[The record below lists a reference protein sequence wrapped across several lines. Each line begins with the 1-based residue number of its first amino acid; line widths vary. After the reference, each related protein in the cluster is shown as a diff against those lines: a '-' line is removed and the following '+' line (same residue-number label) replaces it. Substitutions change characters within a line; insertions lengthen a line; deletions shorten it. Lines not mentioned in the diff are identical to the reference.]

1 MFRRINASLAFAIL
15 LAASTTLQAATD
27 ITVATFNCEW
37 LIKSKIEKK
46 YGVDALADAERAAKF
61 TTAVDV
67 VADVIKRIDADV
79 ITLCEV
85 GPEADVEA
93 LRLAVKAKGLDYPHK
108 AVCNSSATQFVA
120 VFSKFP
126 LTNVVKA
133 IPGRESYDRELD
145 DPEEE
150 SDTGVSKGLRV
161 TVNMAGQS
169 IQLYVCHFISEIQ
182 GHESD
187 AQRVAQASI
196 VRRHYLADLRAGK
209 HVIVTGDLNASRGSP
224 AVRRLRGRDDLF
236 GDLIQ
241 TGHSRYFQDDNLRW
255 TYVFKGRRNQL
266 DHVLP
271 SFSVKTATTSIRART
286 FEVTET
292 LPGGKKASDHRPLI
306 VRFRFRD

>member
-1 MFRRINASLAFAIL
+1 MLRRLHVFLAVA
-15 LAASTTLQAATD
+15 LAAAVPTTLPAATD

-46 YGVDALADAERAAKF
+46 YDAAAFTDAERTAKF
-61 TTAVDV
+61 AAAVDK

-79 ITLCEV
+79 IALCEV

-108 AVCNSSATQFVA
+108 AVCKSAATQFVA
-120 VFSKFP
+120 VLSKFP
-126 LTNVVKA
+126 LTNVLRA
-133 IPGRESYDRELD
+133 IPGRECYDRELD

-150 SDTGVSKGLRV
+150 TDTGVSKGLRV
-161 TVNMAGQS
+161 TVKLAGQPV
-169 IQLYVCHFISEIQ
+169 QLYVCHFISERE
-182 GHESD
+182 GYESD

-196 VRRHYLADLRAGK
+196 VRRHYLDDLRAGK
-209 HVIVTGDLNASRGSP
+209 HVLVTGDLNAPRGSP
-224 AVRRLRGRDDLF
+224 ALRRLRGRDDLF

-241 TGHSRYFQDDNLRW
+241 TGHARYFANDDLRW
-255 TYVFKGRRNQL
+255 TYVFKGKRNQI

-271 SFSVKTATTSIRART
+271 SFSLKAATTSISART
-286 FEVTET
+286 IAATET